1 MKKLGAD
8 IKGFGLLLM
17 GVIVMLC
24 SCRDE
29 LYSIPSSQ
37 TEGTRRNL
45 VISLTVQQ
53 PGLQSPTSRAPF
65 DTGYEPPFDTG
76 YELGFT
82 EAECQIHTLTL
93 IMMGIDNNENEL
105 PETWQTIEPGE
116 PTNGIYDVEFTLSG
130 ITGTK
135 HFYILANAEQKH
147 INAFWAKD
155 RIFDAGEGQSGH
167 NIVGNL
173 MEINHNENGDGEG
186 SNILMAGVVTSNDG
200 DRNIVI
206 PTGDGNEGTGE
217 KITIDTSVELV
228 RTVAKVLLTCVP
240 SSEDGD
246 TYVEVIDAKD
256 NAGNTTDNTGWI
268 KMADVNYMLN
278 VLNRKTYLDYRID
291 PDDKNYLIDPN
302 HAMSEMISL
311 REEEGGYGITNLDE
325 YQRNYLFYDTQDMV
339 EMLNTSVPTYK
350 GGERCIV
357 RSATRYDAAKMVV
370 DETTNMGNENHYTEG
385 LYCTENT
392 VYNDMTF
399 DKDADFQSAIRY
411 VTTRVMVG
419 AKYTPKVIWDRGDK
433 PVTYQTEEEAQQIL
447 KEVTDYENPLKPV
460 TYPAG
465 TFWRDSEGNYY
476 SLAGMITKLQ
486 DAPETEFSR
495 YDGGWGYY
503 YTYIDENAQNGAISK
518 DTQTRWG
525 IKRNHYYIL
534 KVDKIIA
541 PGSPFPGNETMRI
554 HSELVDWVDKGSSEV
569 EIKVPQQSETAQP

>member
-1 MKKLGAD
+1 MNKIGTD
-8 IKGFGLLLM
+8 IISFSVLLM

-53 PGLQSPTSRAPF
+53 PGVQSPVSRNPF
-65 DTGYEPPFDTG
+65 KPDEENGE

-82 EAECQIHTLTL
+82 QAECQIHTLTL
-93 IMMGIDNNENEL
+93 IMMGVYNGEEL
-105 PETWQTIEPGE
+105 FETWQTIKLDTPVFGS
-116 PTNGIYDVEFTLSG
+116 YDVTFTLSG

-167 NIVGNL
+167 NIVGSL
-173 MEINHNENGDGEG
+173 MDVDHEDDGKG
-186 SNILMAGVVTSNDG
+186 SNIVMAGIVTSNNG

-206 PTGDGNEGTGE
+206 PTGDGNEETVE
-217 KITIDTSVELV
+217 KITIDTPINLV
-228 RTVAKVLLTCVP
+228 RTVAKILLTCVP
-240 SSEDGD
+240 KSDAETD
-246 TYVEVIDAKD
+246 YVKVIDRKD
-256 NAGNTTDNTGWI
+256 AETSTDGENTGWI
-268 KMADVNYMLN
+268 KLAEVNYMLN
-278 VLNRKTYLDYRID
+278 VLNRKTYMDYRTD
-291 PDDKNYLIDPN
+291 TDDGAYLKDPN
-302 HAMSEMISL
+302 YGMSEWLEKKVSGD
-311 REEEGGYGITNLDE
+311 ETTYGIIDLDA
-325 YQRNYLFYDTQDMV
+325 YQKEFLYYDTQAMV
-339 EMLNTSVPTYK
+339 EMLNTSIPTYNK
-350 GGERCIV
+350 GGEPCMV
-357 RSATRYDAAKMVV
+357 RTATLYEDKRIG
-370 DETTNMGNENHYTEG
+370 ETNATSPDHYTEG

-399 DKDADFQSAIRY
+399 DNEADFQSAIRY

-419 AKYTPKVIWDRGDK
+419 AKYTPKVIWDGEEPITNETEEDAQKILQEVRDDGNPLE
-433 PVTYQTEEEAQQIL
+433 PVTYL
-447 KEVTDYENPLKPV
+447 
-460 TYPAG
+460 AG

-476 SLAGMITKLQ
+476 SLDGMKKKLEK
-486 DAPETEFSR
+486 APETEFSR

-503 YTYIDENAQNGAISK
+503 YTYIDENAKNGAISK
-518 DTQTRWG
+518 DQTRWG

-554 HSELVDWVDKGSSEV
+554 HSELVDWVNKGGSEV

>member
-419 AKYTPKVIWDRGDK
+419 AKYTPKVIWDGGEE
-433 PVTYQTEEEAQQIL
+433 PITNETEEEAQEIL
-447 KEVTDYENPLKPV
+447 KEVTDYENPLEPV

-465 TFWRDSEGNYY
+465 TFWRDSDGNYY
-476 SLAGMITKLQ
+476 SLAGMIKKLQ

-518 DTQTRWG
+518 DQTRWG

-554 HSELVDWVDKGSSEV
+554 HSELVDWIDKGGSEE

>member
-93 IMMGIDNNENEL
+93 IMMGVYNGEEL
-105 PETWQTIEPGE
+105 FETWQTIEPGE

-325 YQRNYLFYDTQDMV
+325 YQRNYLFYNTQDMV
-339 EMLNTSVPTYK
+339 EMLNTSIPTYK
-350 GGERCIV
+350 GGEPCMV
-357 RSATRYDAAKMVV
+357 RTATLYDK
-370 DETTNMGNENHYTEG
+370 NRIGKENATSPDHYTEG

-392 VYNDMTF
+392 VYNNMTF

-419 AKYTPKVIWDRGDK
+419 AKYTPKVIWDGGEE
-433 PVTYQTEEEAQQIL
+433 PITNETEEEAQEIL
-447 KEVTDYENPLKPV
+447 KEVTDYENPLEPV

-465 TFWRDSEGNYY
+465 TFWRDSDGNYY
-476 SLAGMITKLQ
+476 SLAGMIKKLQ
-486 DAPETEFSR
+486 DAPETDFSR

>member
-37 TEGTRRNL
+37 TEGTSRNL

-53 PGLQSPTSRAPF
+53 PGLQSPTPPA
-65 DTGYEPPFDTG
+65 PFDTG

-82 EAECQIHTLTL
+82 EEERQIHTLTL
-93 IMMGIDNNENEL
+93 IMMGVYNGEEL
-105 PETWQTIEPGE
+105 FETWQTIEPSE
-116 PTNGIYDVEFTLSG
+116 PTNGIYDVQFTLSG

-173 MEINHNENGDGEG
+173 MEINHNENRDGEG
-186 SNILMAGVVTSNDG
+186 SNILMAGIVKSNSG
-200 DRNIVI
+200 DRDIVI
-206 PTGDGNEGTGE
+206 PTGDGNEDTDE
-217 KITIDTSVELV
+217 KITIDTSADLV

-392 VYNDMTF
+392 VYNNMKF

-419 AKYTPKVIWDRGDK
+419 AKYTPKVIWDGGEE
-433 PVTYQTEEEAQQIL
+433 PITNETEEDAQGIL
-447 KEVTDYENPLKPV
+447 DEVKDVDNPLEPV

-465 TFWRDSEGNYY
+465 TFWRDSDGNYY
-476 SLAGMITKLQ
+476 SLAGMKKKLKESPKT
-486 DAPETEFSR
+486 DFSR

-534 KVDKIIA
+534 RVEKIVA

>member
-1 MKKLGAD
+1 MNKIGTDIISFSVLLIGA
-8 IKGFGLLLM
+8 
-17 GVIVMLC
+17 IVMLC

-65 DTGYEPPFDTG
+65 DTGYE
-76 YELGFT
+76 LGFT
-82 EAECQIHTLTL
+82 EEECQIHTLTL
-93 IMMGIDNNENEL
+93 IMMGVYNGEEL
-105 PETWQTIEPGE
+105 FETWQTIKLDTPVFGS
-116 PTNGIYDVEFTLSG
+116 YDVTFTLSG

-173 MEINHNENGDGEG
+173 MEINHNENGEGEG
-186 SNILMAGVVTSNDG
+186 SNILMAGIVTINGNKD
-200 DRNIVI
+200 IVI
-206 PTGDGNEGTGE
+206 SANEENTE
-217 KITIDTSVELV
+217 TDESIKIDTLSLV
-228 RTVAKVLLTCVP
+228 RTVAKVLLTCMP
-240 SSEDGD
+240 SKESNNH
-246 TYVEVIDAKD
+246 VAVIDAKD
-256 NAGNTTDNTGWI
+256 KDNDNNTTDNTGWI
-268 KMADVNYMLN
+268 QLADVNYMLN
-278 VLNRKTYLDYRID
+278 VLNRKTYIDYRTD
-291 PDDKNYLIDPN
+291 TDDDAYLKDPN
-302 HAMSEMISL
+302 YGMSEWL
-311 REEEGGYGITNLDE
+311 EEKVSGDETTYGIKDLDA
-325 YQRNYLFYDTQDMV
+325 YQKEFLFYDTQDMV
-339 EMLNTSVPTYK
+339 EMLNTSIPTYK
-350 GGERCIV
+350 GGEPCMV
-357 RSATRYDAAKMVV
+357 RTATLYDK
-370 DETTNMGNENHYTEG
+370 NRIGKENATSPDHYTEG

-419 AKYTPKVIWDRGDK
+419 AKYTPKVIWDGDK
-433 PVTYQTEEEAQQIL
+433 PVTYQTEEEAQKIL
-447 KEVTDYENPLKPV
+447 QEVTDDENPLEPV
-460 TYPAG
+460 TYLAG

-476 SLAGMITKLQ
+476 SLEGMKKKLKKS
-486 DAPETEFSR
+486 PKTEFSR

-554 HSELVDWVDKGSSEV
+554 HSELVDWVDKGGSEV

>member
-37 TEGTRRNL
+37 TEGTSRNL

-53 PGLQSPTSRAPF
+53 PGLQSPTPPA
-65 DTGYEPPFDTG
+65 PFDTG

-82 EAECQIHTLTL
+82 EEECQIHTLTL
-93 IMMGIDNNENEL
+93 IMMGVYNGEEL
-105 PETWQTIEPGE
+105 FETWQTIEPSE
-116 PTNGIYDVEFTLSG
+116 PTNGIYDVQFTLSG

-167 NIVGNL
+167 NIVGSL
-173 MEINHNENGDGEG
+173 MEINHEKNTDGAG
-186 SNILMAGVVTSNDG
+186 GNIVMAGIVTVNGNKD
-200 DRNIVI
+200 IVI
-206 PTGDGNEGTGE
+206 PADDGNTETE
-217 KITIDTSVELV
+217 ESIKIDTLSLV
-228 RTVAKVLLTCVP
+228 CTVAKVLLTCVP
-240 SSEDGD
+240 SPENND
-246 TYVEVIDAKD
+246 YVAVIDSKD
-256 NAGNTTDNTGWI
+256 NADNTTGNTGWI
-268 KMADVNYMLN
+268 KLAEVNYMLN
-278 VLNRKTYLDYRID
+278 VLNRKTYLDYRED
-291 PDDKNYLIDPN
+291 TKDDGYLIDPN
-302 HAMSEMISL
+302 YEMSNWIEK
-311 REEEGGYGITNLDE
+311 RTNDNETTYGIKDLDA
-325 YQRNYLFYDTQDMV
+325 YQKEFLFYDTQDMV
-339 EMLNTSVPTYK
+339 EMLNTSIPTYK
-350 GGERCIV
+350 GGEPCMV
-357 RSATRYDAAKMVV
+357 RTATLYDK
-370 DETTNMGNENHYTEG
+370 NRIGKENATSRDHYTEG

-392 VYNDMTF
+392 VYNDTTF
-399 DKDADFQSAIRY
+399 ANEADFQSAIRY

-419 AKYTPKVIWDRGDK
+419 AKYTPKVIWDGDK

-447 KEVTDYENPLKPV
+447 KEVTDYENPLEPV

-465 TFWRDSEGNYY
+465 TFWRDSDGNYY
-476 SLAGMITKLQ
+476 SLAGMIKKLQ

>member
-53 PGLQSPTSRAPF
+53 PGVQSPVSRNPF
-65 DTGYEPPFDTG
+65 KPDEENGE

-82 EAECQIHTLTL
+82 QAECQINTLTL
-93 IMMGIDNNENEL
+93 IMMGVYNGEEL
-105 PETWQTIEPGE
+105 FETWQTIEPSE
-116 PTNGIYDVEFTLSG
+116 PTNGIYDVQFTLSG

-135 HFYILANAEQKH
+135 HFYILANADPKQH
-147 INAFWAKD
+147 IAAFWAKD

-167 NIVGNL
+167 NIVGSL
-173 MEINHNENGDGEG
+173 MDVDHEDDGKG
-186 SNILMAGVVTSNDG
+186 SNIVMAGIVTSNNG

-206 PTGDGNEGTGE
+206 PTGDGNEETVE
-217 KITIDTSVELV
+217 KITIDTPINLV

-419 AKYTPKVIWDRGDK
+419 AKYTPKVIWNGGDK
-433 PVTYQTEEEAQQIL
+433 PKTAQTEAEAQGIL
-447 KEVTDYENPLKPV
+447 DEVEDVDNPLEPV

-465 TFWRDSEGNYY
+465 TFWRDSQGNYY
-476 SLAGMITKLQ
+476 SLAGMKKKLQ
-486 DAPETEFSR
+486 EDPETDFSR

-503 YTYIDENAQNGAISK
+503 YTYIDENAQNGAIK

-554 HSELVDWVDKGSSEV
+554 HSELVDWIDKGGSEE

>member
-1 MKKLGAD
+1 MNKIGTDIISFSVLLIGA
-8 IKGFGLLLM
+8 
-17 GVIVMLC
+17 IVMLC

-29 LYSIPSSQ
+29 LYSIPSSE

-65 DTGYEPPFDTG
+65 DTGYE
-76 YELGFT
+76 LGFT
-82 EAECQIHTLTL
+82 EKECQIHTLTL
-93 IMMGIDNNENEL
+93 IMMGVYNGEEL
-105 PETWQTIEPGE
+105 FETWQTIKLDTPVFGS
-116 PTNGIYDVEFTLSG
+116 YDVTFTLSG

-155 RIFDAGEGQSGH
+155 RIFDAGEGLSGH
-167 NIVGNL
+167 NIVGSL
-173 MEINHNENGDGEG
+173 MDVDHEDDGKG
-186 SNILMAGVVTSNDG
+186 SNIVMAGIVTSNNG

-206 PTGDGNEGTGE
+206 PTGDGNEETVE
-217 KITIDTSVELV
+217 KITIDTPINLV
-228 RTVAKVLLTCVP
+228 RTVAKILLTCVP
-240 SSEDGD
+240 KSDAEE
-246 TYVEVIDAKD
+246 YVKVIDAKD
-256 NAGNTTDNTGWI
+256 AKTNPEGDGENTGWI
-268 KMADVNYMLN
+268 KLAEVNYMLN
-278 VLNRKTYLDYRID
+278 VLNRKTYLDYRED
-291 PDDKNYLIDPN
+291 TKDEGYLIDPN
-302 HAMSEMISL
+302 YEMSNWIEK
-311 REEEGGYGITNLDE
+311 RTNDNETTYGIKDLDA
-325 YQRNYLFYDTQDMV
+325 YQKEFLFYDTQDMV
-339 EMLNTSVPTYK
+339 EMLNRNIPTYK
-350 GGERCIV
+350 GGEPCMV
-357 RSATRYDAAKMVV
+357 RTATLYDKNRIGKEHA
-370 DETTNMGNENHYTEG
+370 TSHHYTEG

-399 DKDADFQSAIRY
+399 EKDADFQSAIRY

-419 AKYTPKVIWDRGDK
+419 AKYTPKVIWDGGDK
-433 PVTYQTEEEAQQIL
+433 PKTAQTEKEAQEIL
-447 KEVTDYENPLKPV
+447 DGVEGVDNPLEPV

-465 TFWRDSEGNYY
+465 TFWRDSDGNYY
-476 SLAGMITKLQ
+476 SLAGMKEKLKE
-486 DAPETEFSR
+486 APDTDFSR

-503 YTYIDENAQNGAISK
+503 YTYIDENAKNGAISK

-554 HSELVDWVDKGSSEV
+554 HSELVDWVDKGGSEV

>member
-1 MKKLGAD
+1 MNKIGTDIISFSVLLIGA
-8 IKGFGLLLM
+8 
-17 GVIVMLC
+17 IVMLC
-24 SCRDE
+24 SCHDDS
-29 LYSIPSSQ
+29 YPVPSSE
-37 TEGTRRNL
+37 TEGMRRNL

-53 PGLQSPTSRAPF
+53 PGLQPPTSRAPF
-65 DTGYEPPFDTG
+65 DTGYE
-76 YELGFT
+76 LGFT
-82 EAECQIHTLTL
+82 EKECQIHTLTL
-93 IMMGIDNNENEL
+93 IMMGVYNGEEL
-105 PETWQTIEPGE
+105 FETWQTIEPSE
-116 PTNGIYDVEFTLSG
+116 PTNGIYDVQFTLSG

-186 SNILMAGVVTSNDG
+186 SNILMAGIVKSNSG
-200 DRNIVI
+200 DRDIVI
-206 PTGDGNEGTGE
+206 PTGDGNEDTDE
-217 KITIDTSVELV
+217 KITIDTSANLV

-240 SSEDGD
+240 SPENND
-246 TYVEVIDAKD
+246 YVAVIDSKD
-256 NAGNTTDNTGWI
+256 NADNTTGNTGWI
-268 KMADVNYMLN
+268 RLADVNYMLN
-278 VLNRKTYLDYRID
+278 VLNRKTYIDYRTD
-291 PDDKNYLIDPN
+291 TDDEAYLKDPN
-302 HAMSEMISL
+302 YGMSEWL
-311 REEEGGYGITNLDE
+311 EEKVSGDETTYGIKDLDA
-325 YQRNYLFYDTQDMV
+325 YQKEFLFYDTQDMV
-339 EMLNTSVPTYK
+339 EMLNTDIPTYK
-350 GGERCIV
+350 GGEPCMV
-357 RSATRYDAAKMVV
+357 RTATLYEDKRIG
-370 DETTNMGNENHYTEG
+370 ETNATSPDHYTEG

-392 VYNDMTF
+392 VYNDMPL

-419 AKYTPKVIWDRGDK
+419 AKYTPKVIWDGSDK
-433 PVTYQTEEEAQQIL
+433 PKTAQTEKEAQEIL
-447 KEVTDYENPLKPV
+447 EEVIDYENPLEPV
-460 TYPAG
+460 TYPEG
-465 TFWRDSEGNYY
+465 TFWRDSQGNYY
-476 SLAGMITKLQ
+476 SLEGMKKKLEKS
-486 DAPETEFSR
+486 PETEFSR

-554 HSELVDWVDKGSSEV
+554 HSELVDWIDKGESEE

>member
-1 MKKLGAD
+1 MNKIGTDIISFSVLLIGA
-8 IKGFGLLLM
+8 
-17 GVIVMLC
+17 IVMLC
-24 SCRDE
+24 SCHDDS
-29 LYSIPSSQ
+29 YPVPSSE
-37 TEGTRRNL
+37 TEGMRRNL

-65 DTGYEPPFDTG
+65 DTGYE
-76 YELGFT
+76 LGFT
-82 EAECQIHTLTL
+82 EKECQIHTLTL
-93 IMMGIDNNENEL
+93 IMMGVYNGEEL
-105 PETWQTIEPGE
+105 FETWQTIEPSE
-116 PTNGIYDVEFTLSG
+116 PTNGIYDVQFTLSG

-173 MEINHNENGDGEG
+173 MEINHNENENGDGEG
-186 SNILMAGVVTSNDG
+186 SNILMAGIVKSNSG
-200 DRNIVI
+200 DRDIVI
-206 PTGDGNEGTGE
+206 PTGDGNEDTDE
-217 KITIDTSVELV
+217 KITIDTSANLV
-228 RTVAKVLLTCVP
+228 CTVAKVLLTCMP
-240 SSEDGD
+240 SKESNNH
-246 TYVEVIDAKD
+246 VAVIDAKD
-256 NAGNTTDNTGWI
+256 KDKDNDNNTTDNTGWI
-268 KMADVNYMLN
+268 QLADVNYMLN
-278 VLNRKTYLDYRID
+278 VLNRKTYLDYRED
-291 PDDKNYLIDPN
+291 TKDDDYLIDPN
-302 HAMSEMISL
+302 YEMSEIISL
-311 REEEGGYGITNLDE
+311 REEGGYGITNLDE

-357 RSATRYDAAKMVV
+357 RSATQYDADKMKV

-392 VYNDMTF
+392 VYNDMIF
-399 DKDADFQSAIRY
+399 ANEADFQSAIRY

-419 AKYTPKVIWDRGDK
+419 AKYTPKVIWDGGDK
-433 PVTYQTEEEAQQIL
+433 PKTAKTEEEAQEIL
-447 KEVTDYENPLKPV
+447 KEVKDYNNPLEPV
-460 TYPAG
+460 TYLAG

-476 SLAGMITKLQ
+476 SLAGMKTKLQ
-486 DAPETEFSR
+486 DASETEFSR

-503 YTYIDENAQNGAISK
+503 YTYIDENAKNGAISK

-525 IKRNHYYIL
+525 IKRNQYYIL

-554 HSELVDWVDKGSSEV
+554 HSELVDWVDKGGSEV

>member
-29 LYSIPSSQ
+29 LYSVPSSQ
-37 TEGTRRNL
+37 TEGTSRNL

-53 PGLQSPTSRAPF
+53 PGLQSPTPPA
-65 DTGYEPPFDTG
+65 PFDTG

-82 EAECQIHTLTL
+82 EEERQIHTLTL
-93 IMMGIDNNENEL
+93 IMMGVYNGEEL
-105 PETWQTIEPGE
+105 FETWQTIEPSE
-116 PTNGIYDVEFTLSG
+116 PTNGIYDVQFTLSG

-147 INAFWAKD
+147 IAAFWAKD
-155 RIFDAGEGQSGH
+155 RIFDASEGQNGH
-167 NIVGNL
+167 NIVGSL
-173 MEINHNENGDGEG
+173 MDVDHEDNGKG

-278 VLNRKTYLDYRID
+278 VLNRKTYLDYRED
-291 PDDKNYLIDPN
+291 TKDDDYLIDPN
-302 HAMSEMISL
+302 YEMSEIISL
-311 REEEGGYGITNLDE
+311 RKEGGYGITNLDE
-325 YQRNYLFYDTQDMV
+325 YQRNYLFYNTQDMV

-392 VYNDMTF
+392 VYNNDMTF

-419 AKYTPKVIWDRGDK
+419 AKYTPKVIWDGGEE
-433 PVTYQTEEEAQQIL
+433 PITNETEEEAQEIL
-447 KEVTDYENPLKPV
+447 KEVTDYENPLEPV

-465 TFWRDSEGNYY
+465 TFWRDSDGNYY
-476 SLAGMITKLQ
+476 SLAGMIKKLQ

>member
-29 LYSIPSSQ
+29 FYFVPSSE

-53 PGLQSPTSRAPF
+53 PGVQSPVSRNPF
-65 DTGYEPPFDTG
+65 KPDEENGE

-82 EAECQIHTLTL
+82 QAECQINTLTL
-93 IMMGIDNNENEL
+93 IMMGVYNGEEL
-105 PETWQTIEPGE
+105 FETWQTIEVDKPEYGS
-116 PTNGIYDVEFTLSG
+116 YDVTFILSG

-135 HFYILANAEQKH
+135 HFYILANADPKQH
-147 INAFWAKD
+147 IAAFWAKD

-186 SNILMAGVVTSNDG
+186 SNILMAGIVKSNSG
-200 DRNIVI
+200 DRDIVI
-206 PTGDGNEGTGE
+206 PTGDGNEETVE
-217 KITIDTSVELV
+217 KITIDTPINLV

-240 SSEDGD
+240 SPENND
-246 TYVEVIDAKD
+246 YVAVIDSKD
-256 NAGNTTDNTGWI
+256 NADNTTGNTGWI
-268 KMADVNYMLN
+268 RLADVNYMLN
-278 VLNRKTYLDYRID
+278 VLNRKTYIDYRTDID
-291 PDDKNYLIDPN
+291 DDAYLKDPN
-302 HAMSEMISL
+302 YGMSEWL
-311 REEEGGYGITNLDE
+311 EEKVSGDETTYGIKDLDA
-325 YQRNYLFYDTQDMV
+325 YQKEFLFYDTQDMV
-339 EMLNTSVPTYK
+339 EMLNTSIPTYNK
-350 GGERCIV
+350 GGEPCMV
-357 RSATRYDAAKMVV
+357 RTATLYEDKRIG
-370 DETTNMGNENHYTEG
+370 ETNATNPAHYTEG

-399 DKDADFQSAIRY
+399 NKDADFQSAIRY

-419 AKYTPKVIWDRGDK
+419 AKYTPKVIWDGGDK
-433 PVTYQTEEEAQQIL
+433 PKTALTEKEAQEIL
-447 KEVTDYENPLKPV
+447 KEVTDYTLEPV
-460 TYPAG
+460 TYLAG

-476 SLAGMITKLQ
+476 SLEGMKTKLQ
-486 DAPETEFSR
+486 EAPKTEFSR

-503 YTYIDENAQNGAISK
+503 YTYIDENAQNGAIK
-518 DTQTRWG
+518 DQTRWG

-554 HSELVDWVDKGSSEV
+554 HSELVDWVNKGGSEV

>member
-37 TEGTRRNL
+37 TEGTSRNL

-53 PGLQSPTSRAPF
+53 PGLQSPTPPA
-65 DTGYEPPFDTG
+65 PFDTG

-82 EAECQIHTLTL
+82 EEERQIHTLTL
-93 IMMGIDNNENEL
+93 IMMGVYNGEEL
-105 PETWQTIEPGE
+105 FETWQTIEPSE
-116 PTNGIYDVEFTLSG
+116 PTNGIYDVQFTLSG

-186 SNILMAGVVTSNDG
+186 SNILMAGIVKSTNSG
-200 DRNIVI
+200 DRDIVI
-206 PTGDGNEGTGE
+206 PTGDGNEDTDE
-217 KITIDTSVELV
+217 KITIDTSANLV
-228 RTVAKVLLTCVP
+228 CTVAKVLLTCMP
-240 SSEDGD
+240 SKESNNH
-246 TYVEVIDAKD
+246 VAVIDAKD
-256 NAGNTTDNTGWI
+256 KDNDNNTTDNTGWI
-268 KMADVNYMLN
+268 QLADVNYMLN
-278 VLNRKTYLDYRID
+278 VLNRKTYLDYRED
-291 PDDKNYLIDPN
+291 TKDDDYLIDPN
-302 HAMSEMISL
+302 YEMSEIISL
-311 REEEGGYGITNLDE
+311 REEGGYGITNLDE

-357 RSATRYDAAKMVV
+357 RSATQYNADKMEV

-392 VYNDMTF
+392 VHNDMKF
-399 DKDADFQSAIRY
+399 ANEADFQSAIRY

-419 AKYTPKVIWDRGDK
+419 AKYTPKVIWDGGDK
-433 PVTYQTEEEAQQIL
+433 PKTAQTEEEAQGIL
-447 KEVTDYENPLKPV
+447 DKVEDVNNPLEPV
-460 TYPAG
+460 TYLAG

-476 SLAGMITKLQ
+476 SLAGMKEKLKE
-486 DAPETEFSR
+486 APDTDFSR

-503 YTYIDENAQNGAISK
+503 YTYIDENAKNGAISK

-554 HSELVDWVDKGSSEV
+554 HSELVDWVDKGGSEV

>member
-53 PGLQSPTSRAPF
+53 PGVQSPVSRNPF
-65 DTGYEPPFDTG
+65 KPDEENGE

-82 EAECQIHTLTL
+82 QAERQINTLTL
-93 IMMGIDNNENEL
+93 IMMGVYNGEEL
-105 PETWQTIEPGE
+105 FETWQTIELDTPVFGSYGV
-116 PTNGIYDVEFTLSG
+116 TFTLSG

-186 SNILMAGVVTSNDG
+186 SNILMAGIVKSNSG
-200 DRNIVI
+200 DRDIVI
-206 PTGDGNEGTGE
+206 PTGDGNEDTDE
-217 KITIDTSVELV
+217 KITIDTPINLV
-228 RTVAKVLLTCVP
+228 RTVAKILLTCVP
-240 SSEDGD
+240 KSDAETD
-246 TYVEVIDAKD
+246 YVKVIDRKD
-256 NAGNTTDNTGWI
+256 AETSTDGENTGWI
-268 KMADVNYMLN
+268 KLAEVNYMLN
-278 VLNRKTYLDYRID
+278 VLNRKTYLDYRED
-291 PDDKNYLIDPN
+291 TKDDGYLIDPN
-302 HAMSEMISL
+302 YEMSNWIEK
-311 REEEGGYGITNLDE
+311 RTNDNETTYGIKDLDA
-325 YQRNYLFYDTQDMV
+325 YQKEFLFYDTQDMV
-339 EMLNTSVPTYK
+339 EMLNTSIPTYQ
-350 GGERCIV
+350 GGEPCMV
-357 RSATRYDAAKMVV
+357 RTATLYNKNRIGK
-370 DETTNMGNENHYTEG
+370 ENATSDHYTKG

-392 VYNDMTF
+392 VYNDMRF

-419 AKYTPKVIWDRGDK
+419 AKYTPKVIWNGGEE
-433 PVTYQTEEEAQQIL
+433 PITNETEKDAQEIL
-447 KEVTDYENPLKPV
+447 KVVTDYENPLEPV

-465 TFWRDSEGNYY
+465 TFWRDSQGNYY
-476 SLAGMITKLQ
+476 SLEGMKKKLEKS
-486 DAPETEFSR
+486 PETEFSR

-503 YTYIDENAQNGAISK
+503 YTYIDENAKNGAISK
-518 DTQTRWG
+518 DQTRWG

-554 HSELVDWVDKGSSEV
+554 HSELVDWIDKGESEE

>member
-8 IKGFGLLLM
+8 IKSFGLLLI

-29 LYSIPSSQ
+29 LYSVPSSQ

-45 VISLTVQQ
+45 VINLTVQQ
-53 PGLQSPTSRAPF
+53 PGVPSPASRDPF
-65 DTGYEPPFDTG
+65 EPDEDKG
-76 YELGFT
+76 EYELGFT
-82 EAECQIHTLTL
+82 QEECQINTLTL
-93 IMMGIDNNENEL
+93 IMMGVYNGEEL
-105 PETWQTIEPGE
+105 FETWQTIELDE
-116 PTNGIYDVEFTLSG
+116 PVDGSYDVTFTLSG

-147 INAFWAKD
+147 IAAFWAKD
-155 RIFDAGEGQSGH
+155 RIFDASEGQNGH
-167 NIVGNL
+167 NIVGSL
-173 MEINHNENGDGEG
+173 MDVDHEDNGKG
-186 SNILMAGVVTSNDG
+186 SNIVMAGVVTSNDG

-206 PTGDGNEGTGE
+206 PTGDGNESTGE
-217 KITIDTSVELV
+217 KITIDTSVDLV

-302 HAMSEMISL
+302 YVMSEMISL
-311 REEEGGYGITNLDE
+311 REEGGGYGITNLDE

-350 GGERCIV
+350 EGKRCIV

-370 DETTNMGNENHYTEG
+370 NETTNMGNENHYTEG

-392 VYNDMTF
+392 VYKKDMIF
-399 DKDADFQSAIRY
+399 DSEADFQSAIRY
-411 VTTRVMVG
+411 ITTRVMVG
-419 AKYTPKVIWDRGDK
+419 AKYTPKVIWNGNDK
-433 PVTYQTEEEAQQIL
+433 PIIAPTEMKAQEIL
-447 KEVTDYENPLKPV
+447 AEVTDSENPLEPA

-476 SLAGMITKLQ
+476 SLAGMKKKLRE
-486 DAPETEFSR
+486 APETDFSR

-503 YTYIDENAQNGAISK
+503 YTYIDENAPNGAISQR
-518 DTQTRWG
+518 QTRWG

-554 HSELVDWVDKGSSEV
+554 HSELVDWVDKGGSEV
-569 EIKVPQQSETAQP
+569 EIKVPQQ

>member
-65 DTGYEPPFDTG
+65 DTGYE
-76 YELGFT
+76 LGFT
-82 EAECQIHTLTL
+82 EKECQIHTLTL
-93 IMMGIDNNENEL
+93 IMMGVYNGEEL
-105 PETWQTIEPGE
+105 FETWQTIEPSE
-116 PTNGIYDVEFTLSG
+116 PTNGIYDVQFTLSG

-186 SNILMAGVVTSNDG
+186 SNILMAGIVKSNSG
-200 DRNIVI
+200 DRDIVI
-206 PTGDGNEGTGE
+206 PTGDGNEDTDE
-217 KITIDTSVELV
+217 KITIDTSANLV
-228 RTVAKVLLTCVP
+228 CTVAKVLLTCMP
-240 SSEDGD
+240 SKESNDH
-246 TYVEVIDAKD
+246 VAVIDAKD
-256 NAGNTTDNTGWI
+256 NADNTTNNTNTGWI
-268 KMADVNYMLN
+268 RLADVNYMLN
-278 VLNRKTYLDYRID
+278 VLNRKTYLDYRED
-291 PDDKNYLIDPN
+291 TKDDDYLIDPN
-302 HAMSEMISL
+302 YEMSEIISL
-311 REEEGGYGITNLDE
+311 REEGGYGITNLDE
-325 YQRNYLFYDTQDMV
+325 YQRNYLFYDTQAMV
-339 EMLNTSVPTYK
+339 EMLNKDVPTYK

-357 RSATRYDAAKMVV
+357 RSATQYDADKMEV

-392 VYNDMTF
+392 VYNDITF
-399 DKDADFQSAIRY
+399 GDDADFQSAIRY

-419 AKYTPKVIWDRGDK
+419 AKYTPKVIWDGGDK

-447 KEVTDYENPLKPV
+447 KEVTDYENPLEPV

-465 TFWRDSEGNYY
+465 TFWRDSDGNYY
-476 SLAGMITKLQ
+476 SLAGMIKKLQ

-518 DTQTRWG
+518 DQTRWG

-554 HSELVDWVDKGSSEV
+554 HSELVDWIDKGGSEE

>member
-1 MKKLGAD
+1 MNKIGTDIISFSVLLIGA
-8 IKGFGLLLM
+8 
-17 GVIVMLC
+17 IVMLC

-65 DTGYEPPFDTG
+65 DTGYE
-76 YELGFT
+76 LGFT
-82 EAECQIHTLTL
+82 EKECQIHTLTL
-93 IMMGIDNNENEL
+93 IMMGVYNGEEL
-105 PETWQTIEPGE
+105 FETWQTIEPSE
-116 PTNGIYDVEFTLSG
+116 PTNGIYDVQFTLSG

-173 MEINHNENGDGEG
+173 MEINHNENIDGEG
-186 SNILMAGVVTSNDG
+186 SNILMAGIVKSTNSG
-200 DRNIVI
+200 DRDIVI
-206 PTGDGNEGTGE
+206 PTGDGNEDTDE
-217 KITIDTSVELV
+217 KITIDTSANLV
-228 RTVAKVLLTCVP
+228 RTVAKILLTCVP
-240 SSEDGD
+240 KSDAETD
-246 TYVEVIDAKD
+246 YVKVIDRKD
-256 NAGNTTDNTGWI
+256 AETSTDGENTGWI
-268 KMADVNYMLN
+268 KLAEVNYMLN
-278 VLNRKTYLDYRID
+278 VLNRKTYLDYRED
-291 PDDKNYLIDPN
+291 TKDDGYLIDPN
-302 HAMSEMISL
+302 YEMSNWIEK
-311 REEEGGYGITNLDE
+311 RTNDNETTYGIKDLDA
-325 YQRNYLFYDTQDMV
+325 YQKEFLFYDTQDMV
-339 EMLNTSVPTYK
+339 EMLNTSIPTYK
-350 GGERCIV
+350 GGEPCMV
-357 RSATRYDAAKMVV
+357 RTATLYDK
-370 DETTNMGNENHYTEG
+370 NRIGKENATSHHYTEG

-392 VYNDMTF
+392 VYNDMKF

-419 AKYTPKVIWDRGDK
+419 AKYTPKVIWDGGDK
-433 PVTYQTEEEAQQIL
+433 PVTYQTEEEAQEIL
-447 KEVTDYENPLKPV
+447 KEVTDYENPLEPV

-476 SLAGMITKLQ
+476 SLAGMKKKLQ
-486 DAPETEFSR
+486 EAPETDFSR

-503 YTYIDENAQNGAISK
+503 YTYIDGDANGEGTIDYAK
-518 DTQTRWG
+518 QTRWG

>member
-1 MKKLGAD
+1 MNKIGTDIISFSVLLIGA
-8 IKGFGLLLM
+8 
-17 GVIVMLC
+17 IVMLC

-65 DTGYEPPFDTG
+65 DTGYE
-76 YELGFT
+76 LGFT
-82 EAECQIHTLTL
+82 EKECQIHTLTL
-93 IMMGIDNNENEL
+93 IMMGVYNGEEL
-105 PETWQTIEPGE
+105 FETWQTIEPSE
-116 PTNGIYDVEFTLSG
+116 PTNGIYDVQFTLSG
-130 ITGTK
+130 IT

-186 SNILMAGVVTSNDG
+186 SNILMAGIVKSNSG
-200 DRNIVI
+200 DRDIVI
-206 PTGDGNEGTGE
+206 PTGDGNEETVE
-217 KITIDTSVELV
+217 KITIDTPINLV

-240 SSEDGD
+240 KSDAEE
-246 TYVEVIDAKD
+246 YVKVIDAKD
-256 NAGNTTDNTGWI
+256 AKTNPEGDGENTGWI
-268 KMADVNYMLN
+268 KFADVNYMLN
-278 VLNRKTYLDYRID
+278 VLNRKTYLDYRED
-291 PDDKNYLIDPN
+291 TKDDDYLIDPN
-302 HAMSEMISL
+302 YAMGELISL
-311 REEEGGYGITNLDE
+311 REEGGGYGITDLE
-325 YQRNYLFYDTQDMV
+325 AYQREFLFYDTQDMV

-350 GGERCIV
+350 GGKRCIV
-357 RSATRYDAAKMVV
+357 RSATQYDADKMEV
-370 DETTNMGNENHYTEG
+370 DETTNMGNEYHYTEG

-392 VYNDMTF
+392 VHNDMTF
-399 DKDADFQSAIRY
+399 DNEADFQSAIRY

-419 AKYTPKVIWDRGDK
+419 AKYTPKVIWDGGDK
-433 PVTYQTEEEAQQIL
+433 PKTAQTEEEAQQIL
-447 KEVTDYENPLKPV
+447 KEVTDYENPLEPV

-465 TFWRDSEGNYY
+465 TFWRDSDGNYY
-476 SLAGMITKLQ
+476 SLAGMIKKLQ
-486 DAPETEFSR
+486 DPPETEFSR

-534 KVDKIIA
+534 KVEKIIA

-554 HSELVDWVDKGSSEV
+554 HSELVDWIDKGGSEE